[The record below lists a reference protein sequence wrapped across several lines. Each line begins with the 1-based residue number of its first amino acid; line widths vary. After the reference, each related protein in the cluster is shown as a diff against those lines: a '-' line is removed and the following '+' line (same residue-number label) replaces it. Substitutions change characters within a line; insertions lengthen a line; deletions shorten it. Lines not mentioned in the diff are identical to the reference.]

1 MKAERIYHCRRFLCT
16 PAVPPD
22 SSSNT
27 NASYPIFVRCSP
39 GGSSKLRPPQY
50 ENVLSPRSLIRQYE
64 ACIYKQ
70 RLLYAIQTIS
80 YFAVIFFSGRI
91 SNLNKTLRLN
101 ILLPATNALL
111 RSEKTHILTV
121 LYRVKY
127 LYMPE
132 LKLM

>member
-91 SNLNKTLRLN
+91 SNLNKILRLN
-101 ILLPATNALL
+101 ILFSATNALL
-111 RSEKTHILTV
+111 RSEKNTF
-121 LYRVKY
+121 
-127 LYMPE
+127 
-132 LKLM
+132 